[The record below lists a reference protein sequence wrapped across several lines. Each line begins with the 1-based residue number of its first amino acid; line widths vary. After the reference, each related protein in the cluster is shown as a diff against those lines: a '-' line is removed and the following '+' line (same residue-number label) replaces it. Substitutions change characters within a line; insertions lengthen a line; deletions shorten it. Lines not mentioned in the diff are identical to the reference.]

1 MTALPTAP
9 TRLAARVLAALLVC
23 GVPAVLP
30 TPATAAP
37 ATATTTTAAAVP
49 ATTATATTFPGAAVP
64 DHATAESGNPFVDG
78 WYADPDVAVYDG
90 RYWVFPT
97 TSAPYAEQT
106 HLDAFSS
113 TDLVRWTKHP
123 DVLTTA
129 DVPWA
134 EYAVW
139 APAPVE
145 RDGRYFLY
153 FAANDIQNDSETGG
167 IGVAVADRPEG
178 PYRDALGRP
187 LVDAFHNG
195 AQPID
200 QDVFIDDDGQA
211 YMYYGGWGHANV
223 VKLNRDMVSL
233 GTFADG
239 TTFKEITPSGYVEG
253 AQMFKRGG
261 RYYLMWSEGGWT
273 GPDYSVSYA
282 IADSPTGPFAKL
294 DEVLAQD
301 PAVARGSGHNS
312 VLTVPGTDIR
322 YVVYHRRPLG
332 ETDGNH
338 RQLAYDRLHFNADGT
353 IRRVAMEV
361 HDDFADGNALGWRTF
376 GGTWSATGGR
386 FRAGSSPG
394 GKALLDTDFSDFTQ
408 DTEVTITSGGG
419 DAGVA
424 FRVTGEGVGAD
435 AYRGYYAGISA
446 AGRVVLGRADGTWTP
461 LASAPV
467 TVVPGKAHR
476 LRVTAAGASIRVYVD
491 DLATPRISVT
501 DATHRTGANGVRV
514 FNAEASFDNLVVDH
528 LTGAGANLALG
539 RPATGTP
546 SCGASEGP
554 EKAVNGG
561 VGGGNADKFCSSV
574 AGAKLQVDLG
584 ATRAIGRFEVD
595 HAQAGGEPASF
606 TTRAFTLSVSDD
618 GVRWTRVVDIAGNT
632 AATTVHPVAGVSG
645 RHVRLDVLV
654 PTQTAEVAA
663 RVYELRAYG

>member
-1 MTALPTAP
+1 ASASTPPSAAP
-9 TRLAARVLAALLVC
+9 VSSA
-23 GVPAVLP
+23 GVPFA
-30 TPATAAP
+30 
-37 ATATTTTAAAVP
+37 
-49 ATTATATTFPGAAVP
+49 GAVP
-64 DHATAESGNPFVDG
+64 DQSTAESGNPFVDG
-78 WYADPDVAVYDG
+78 WYADPDVAIHGG

-97 TSAPYAEQT
+97 TSARYAEQT

-123 DVLTTA
+123 NVLTAA

-134 EYAVW
+134 EFAVW
-139 APAPVE
+139 APAPIE
-145 RDGRYFLY
+145 RDGKYFLY
-153 FAANDIQNDSETGG
+153 FAANDIQDDSEVGG

-178 PYRDALGRP
+178 PYRDAIGEP
-187 LVDAFHNG
+187 LVAAFHNG

-223 VKLNRDMVSL
+223 VKLNRDMTSL

-239 TTFKEITPSGYVEG
+239 STFKEITPSGYVEG

-294 DEVLAQD
+294 DKVLAQD

-312 VLTVPGTDIR
+312 VLNIPGTDTW
-322 YVVYHRRPLG
+322 YVVYHRRPLS

-338 RQLAYDRLHFNADGT
+338 RQLAYDRMHFNADGT
-353 IRRVAMEV
+353 IRRIAMKV
-361 HDDFADGNALGWRTF
+361 RDDFADGNALGWKTR
-376 GGTWSATGGR
+376 GGTWSVTGGR
-386 FRAGSSPG
+386 YRAGSSPG
-394 GKALLDTDFSDFTQ
+394 GKALLDTNFADFTQ
-408 DTEVTITSGGG
+408 DTDVTITSGGG
-419 DAGVA
+419 DAGLA
-424 FRVTGEGVGAD
+424 FRVTGATEGAD

-461 LASAPV
+461 LGSAAVPV
-467 TVVPGKAHR
+467 ALGKTHR

-491 DLATPRISVT
+491 DLATPRISVI
-501 DATHRTGANGVRV
+501 DATHRSGANGVRV
-514 FNAEASFDNLVVDH
+514 FNAGATFDNVAVDH
-528 LTGAGANLALG
+528 LATGLALG

-546 SCGASEGP
+546 SCSPSEGP
-554 EKAVNGG
+554 EKAVNGS

-574 AGAKLQVDLG
+574 AGARLQVDLG
-584 ATRAIGRFEVD
+584 AVRAVGRFEVD
-595 HAQAGGEPASF
+595 HAQAGGEQAAYN
-606 TTRAFTLSVSDD
+606 TRAFRISVSDD
-618 GVRWTRVVDIAGNT
+618 GVRWTPVVDVADNT
-632 AATTVHPVAGVSG
+632 AATTVHPVTGVSG
-645 RHVRLDVLV
+645 RHVRLDVAV
-654 PTQTAEVAA
+654 PTQTAEPAA